1 MFIIIIDRR
10 RREMDYALP
19 VKAFNTFLYDN
30 TLDCRKNVRRKLK
43 CNIKIPLK
51 LMANKGLKFQK
62 R

>member
-1 MFIIIIDRR
+1 
-10 RREMDYALP
+10 MDYALP

-51 LMANKGLKFQK
+51 LMANKGLKLQK
-62 R
+62 RWIC